1 MPDKKGIIEY
11 FMEID
16 KLIDKPVDII
26 ILGGCFL
33 VLNGLKPSSP
43 DIDMIIE
50 GNSYNKIVYI
60 TKQLNKKYSYEIDV
74 MTEGYIENIQLPENY
89 IKDVKRYRRYRS
101 NFRFVRLWLLSP
113 YDIIISKINRWKRK
127 DVDDINTI
135 LSAFSIK
142 RKKFDKRLTRFKIVS
157 KQIFN
162 KNLSQFYT
170 LFEKK
175 LKSSWL
181 GF

>member
-74 MTEGYIENIQLPENY
+74 MTEGYI
-89 IKDVKRYRRYRS
+89 
-101 NFRFVRLWLLSP
+101 
-113 YDIIISKINRWKRK
+113 
-127 DVDDINTI
+127 
-135 LSAFSIK
+135 
-142 RKKFDKRLTRFKIVS
+142 
-157 KQIFN
+157 
-162 KNLSQFYT
+162 
-170 LFEKK
+170 
-175 LKSSWL
+175 
-181 GF
+181 